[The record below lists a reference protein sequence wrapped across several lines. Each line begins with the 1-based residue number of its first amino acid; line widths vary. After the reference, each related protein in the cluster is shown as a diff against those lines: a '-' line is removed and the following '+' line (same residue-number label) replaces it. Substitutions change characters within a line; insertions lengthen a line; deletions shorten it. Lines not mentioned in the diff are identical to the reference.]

1 MYRNKSSILLS
12 NCYVPCTVK
21 RVIQFESQKGIHS
34 RQPSHPSHKS
44 FVSFCFLQ
52 TKKLRVGEGKGL
64 PSCIA
69 IEQGLGSQKFS
80 HRLAPPLEDMRED
93 TGKRLLDREL
103 EGLSWGP
110 GSC

>member
-12 NCYVPCTVK
+12 TCYVPCTMK

-44 FVSFCFLQ
+44 FMSFCFLQ

-64 PSCIA
+64 PRVW
-69 IEQGLGSQKFS
+69 GLRNS
-80 HRLAPPLEDMRED
+80 L
-93 TGKRLLDREL
+93 TVLLPHWRI
-103 EGLSWGP
+103 
-110 GSC
+110 